1 MISVWISDFKCLNE
15 ICENGLRTLAKS
27 PEKVNEVCLDT
38 GFVNEFQ
45 MHCTVHFAG
54 TNLFDFLVFEYI
66 QQFV

>member
-1 MISVWISDFKCLNE
+1 M
-15 ICENGLRTLAKS
+15 LAKS

-54 TNLFDFLVFEYI
+54 TNLFEFLVFEYI